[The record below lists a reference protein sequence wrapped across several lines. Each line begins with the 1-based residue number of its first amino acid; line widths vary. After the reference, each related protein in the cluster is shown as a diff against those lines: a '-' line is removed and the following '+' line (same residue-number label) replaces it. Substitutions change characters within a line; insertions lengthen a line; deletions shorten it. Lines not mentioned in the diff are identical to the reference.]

1 MKKLIIACVLM
12 MVGIS
17 LAACGDKKESTEET
31 NENEK
36 IDTGSMKGG
45 EQVITEDGE
54 EATQF
59 TMDDGT
65 VMQENNQAD
74 EE

>member
-1 MKKLIIACVLM
+1 MKKIVVVCALM
-12 MVGIS
+12 MVGVS

-31 NENEK
+31 NEGVK
-36 IDTGSMKGG
+36 VDTDSMKGQ
-45 EQVITEDGE
+45 QVITENGE

-65 VMQENNQAD
+65 VMQENNQK
-74 EE
+74 E